1 MGQKI
6 NNQYMN
12 DSGLKNFSI
21 YIRYFIGFSVIVALI
36 YHIQSKENI
45 LTVLNQFDIN
55 LIIPAFIIIC
65 IHLSCLFIMWRII
78 VLSVGK
84 IDPGYKM
91 LLHSFFG
98 GRTLG
103 FITPGQTGDLLKG
116 MFFTS
121 GIRLKGTSLSMIFSG
136 YSMLVRIILGS
147 IACIYF
153 ILTIPDFLIVEFNYV
168 VFFILFM
175 IIITFSALFFYQD
188 RIKKQ
193 FIKYLPQ
200 WVMNL
205 LRLFKAQLK
214 SKSFFQFIILLSI
227 ALLSNL
233 LAALAFMLVLTGFNI
248 NVMTFRGLMA
258 FEAAYFAMS
267 LLPITPSGIGVREG
281 SRVYFFTL
289 IGCNQTAVLC
299 ASFIIFVINIM
310 LPAIIGVG
318 SMKYFWNRDLDH
330 I

>member
-6 NNQYMN
+6 NNKYMN
-12 DSGLKNFSI
+12 DLGLKNFSI
-21 YIRYFIGFSVIVALI
+21 YIRYFIGLAVIVALI

-65 IHLSCLFIMWRII
+65 IHLLCLFIMWQII
-78 VLSVGK
+78 ILNVGQ
-84 IDPGYKM
+84 INPGYKM

-103 FITPGQTGDLLKG
+103 FISPGQTGDLLKG

-121 GIRLKGTSLSMIFSG
+121 GSRLQGTSSSMIFSG
-136 YSMLVRIILGS
+136 YNMLVRTILGS

-153 ILTIPDFLIVEFNYV
+153 VLTIPDSLIIEFNYV

-175 IIITFSALFFYQD
+175 IIITFITLFFYQD

-193 FIKYLPQ
+193 FRKYLPQ

-214 SKSFFQFIILLSI
+214 SKSFAQFILLLVI
-227 ALLSNL
+227 ALIANL
-233 LAALAFMLVLTGFNI
+233 LAAIAFMIVLLGFDI
-248 NVMTFRGLMA
+248 DTLTFRGLMA

-267 LLPITPSGIGVREG
+267 LVPITPAGIGVREG
-281 SRVYFFTL
+281 SRVYFFAL
-289 IGCNQTAVLC
+289 IGYNQAAVFC
-299 ASFIIFVINIM
+299 ASFIIFALNIM
-310 LPAIIGVG
+310 LPAVIGIG
-318 SMKYFWNRDLDH
+318 SIKYFWKTDPDH
-330 I
+330 S